1 MKMLTNSE
9 GWLLAILSVS
19 VIWLV
24 LLFRRGP
31 VAALGVGMVLSFLF
45 PTWIK
50 ATILGIP
57 FGVSTTMACIT
68 LMGYSMHRDGKI
80 ISPLTLLDIS
90 VALMFLTHVLA
101 DSIATGLTLALPFEA
116 YGEWYLPYLAGRF
129 AVRSDKDV
137 RSIASW
143 VIGVLMVLSVASVYE
158 CVSGL
163 NPFES
168 IFGNRPVELAG
179 RNAQRLGFKRAF
191 GPTTHPIYFGM
202 LIAVLTPWLVS
213 FWQLSR
219 TYAFRSLAFIA
230 GAISLAGAVGTVS
243 RTPILTI
250 LGSAIG
256 LLVVRFRAI
265 RWPILITTI
274 AVVTGF
280 LLFPDKITDTVSQW
294 TGGGD
299 RLRVIEVDG
308 KETEFSSSR
317 SRLVLITA
325 YSKALIKGG
334 LTGYGSEAV
343 SQFPPKIPYMQ
354 GKAEASE
361 ILAVDN
367 AYILTMLRFGW
378 LGAGCF
384 VLTFITA
391 IFSATL
397 LHNNKP
403 DDLFPA
409 ATASMLFVASTF
421 SFLLVWMSY
430 DFGFEILW
438 TCGILSGLVSSST
451 RRRRAGNAMG

>member
-1 MKMLTNSE
+1 MLAGMQ
-9 GWLLAILSVS
+9 GWLLAIISISAV
-19 VIWLV
+19 WLFV
-24 LLFRRGP
+24 LFRRGSMP
-31 VAALGVGMVLSFLF
+31 ALGAGIVLSFAF
-45 PTWIK
+45 PTWIQ
-50 ATILGIP
+50 AEIFGLP
-57 FGVSTTMACIT
+57 FGITTTMACIT
-68 LMGYSMHRDGKI
+68 LLGYVFHRDGKI

-90 VALMFLTHVLA
+90 VGLMFVSHILA
-101 DSIATGLTLALPFEA
+101 DSVATGFTMALPFAA
-116 YGEWYLPYLAGRF
+116 YGEWVLPYVAGRF
-129 AVRSDKDV
+129 AVKSNKDV
-137 RSIASW
+137 GFIAPW
-143 VIGVLMVLSVASVYE
+143 ILGVLLTLSLASVYE
-158 CVSGL
+158 CLSGFNL
-163 NPFES
+163 FEY

-191 GPTTHPIYFGM
+191 GPTNHPIYFGM
-202 LIAVLTPWLVS
+202 LLAVLTPWLVS

-230 GAISLAGAVGTVS
+230 GAISLAGTVGTVS
-243 RTPILTI
+243 RTPILTV

-256 LLVVRFRAI
+256 LLAVRFRAI
-265 RWPILITTI
+265 RWPMLITTI
-274 AVVTGF
+274 AAVTGF

-294 TGGGD
+294 SGGGD

-308 KETEFSSSR
+308 NETEFSSSR

-367 AYILTMLRFGW
+367 AYILMMLRFGW

-391 IFSATL
+391 IFSAAV

-409 ATASMLFVASTF
+409 AAASMLFVVSTF
-421 SFLLVWMSY
+421 SFFLVWMSY

-438 TCGILSGLVSSST
+438 TCGILSGLVSSHT
-451 RRRRAGNAMG
+451 RRRRAGNAMV

>member
-9 GWLLAILSVS
+9 GWLLAVVS
-19 VIWLV
+19 ISIVWAVMLI
-24 LLFRRGP
+24 RKGP
-31 VAALGVGMVLSFLF
+31 VSALGIAVVLSFAF
-45 PTWIK
+45 PTWVKLDI
-50 ATILGIP
+50 AGLPLDIRSSVLCISLSGYTI
-57 FGVSTTMACIT
+57 
-68 LMGYSMHRDGKI
+68 HRNGKI
-80 ISPLTLLDIS
+80 ISPITMLDLVVQLL
-90 VALMFLTHVLA
+90 FLTHVVA
-101 DSIATGLTLALPFEA
+101 DSFATGFTVALPCAA
-116 YGEWYLPYLAGRF
+116 YGEWWGPYLAGRF
-129 AVRSDKDV
+129 AVRSDKDLRV
-137 RSIASW
+137 IAPW

-243 RTPILTI
+243 RTPTLTI

-308 KETEFSSSR
+308 NETEFSSSR

-325 YSKALIKGG
+325 YSKALLKGG

-367 AYILTMLRFGW
+367 AYILIMLRFGW

-391 IFSATL
+391 IFSAAV

-409 ATASMLFVASTF
+409 AAAAMLFVVSTF
-421 SFLLVWMSY
+421 SFFLVWMSY

>member
-1 MKMLTNSE
+1 MLPGMQ
-9 GWLLAILSVS
+9 GWLLAIISISAV
-19 VIWLV
+19 WLFV
-24 LLFRRGP
+24 LFRRGP
-31 VAALGVGMVLSFLF
+31 MPALGAGIVLSFAF
-45 PTWIK
+45 PTWVQAEIFG
-50 ATILGIP
+50 LP
-57 FGVSTTMACIT
+57 FGITTTMACIT
-68 LMGYSMHRDGKI
+68 LPGYVFHRDGKI

-90 VALMFLTHVLA
+90 VGLMFVSHILA
-101 DSIATGLTLALPFEA
+101 DSVATGFTIALPFAA
-116 YGEWYLPYLAGRF
+116 YGEWVLPYVAGRF
-129 AVRSDKDV
+129 AVKSNKDV
-137 RSIASW
+137 GFIAPW
-143 VIGVLMVLSVASVYE
+143 ILGVLLTLSLASIYE
-158 CVSGL
+158 CLSGFNL
-163 NPFES
+163 FEY

-202 LIAVLTPWLVS
+202 LIAVLAPWLVS

-250 LGSAIG
+250 LGSATG
-256 LLVVRFRAI
+256 LLVVRFHAI

-294 TGGGD
+294 SGGGD
-299 RLRVIEVDG
+299 RLRVREVDG
-308 KETEFSSSR
+308 NETEFSSSR

-367 AYILTMLRFGW
+367 AYILMMLRFGW

-391 IFSATL
+391 IFSAAV

-409 ATASMLFVASTF
+409 AASMLFVVSTF
-421 SFLLVWMSY
+421 AFFLVWMSY

-438 TCGILSGLVSSST
+438 TCGILSGLVSSHT

>member
-1 MKMLTNSE
+1 MLTNSE
-9 GWLLAILSVS
+9 GWLLAVVS
-19 VIWLV
+19 ISIVWAVMLI
-24 LLFRRGP
+24 RKGP
-31 VAALGVGMVLSFLF
+31 VSALGIAVVLSFAF
-45 PTWIK
+45 PTWVKLDI
-50 ATILGIP
+50 AGLP
-57 FGVSTTMACIT
+57 FGITTTMACIT
-68 LMGYSMHRDGKI
+68 LLGYVFHRDGKI

-90 VALMFLTHVLA
+90 VGLMFVSHILA
-101 DSIATGLTLALPFEA
+101 DSVATGFTMALPFAA
-116 YGEWYLPYLAGRF
+116 YGEWVLPYVAGRF
-129 AVRSDKDV
+129 AVKSNKDV
-137 RSIASW
+137 GFIAPW
-143 VIGVLMVLSVASVYE
+143 ILGVLLTLSLASVYE
-158 CVSGL
+158 CLSGFNL
-163 NPFES
+163 FEY

-243 RTPILTI
+243 RTPILTV

-256 LLVVRFRAI
+256 LLAVRFRAI
-265 RWPILITTI
+265 RWPMLITTI
-274 AVVTGF
+274 AAVTGF

-294 TGGGD
+294 SGGGD

-308 KETEFSSSR
+308 KETEISGSR

-325 YSKALIKGG
+325 YSKALLKGG

-343 SQFPPKIPYMQ
+343 SQFPPRIPYMQ

-367 AYILTMLRFGW
+367 AYILIMLRFGW
-378 LGAGCF
+378 LGAGGLVLIF
-384 VLTFITA
+384 VTA
-391 IFSATL
+391 IFSAAV

-409 ATASMLFVASTF
+409 AAASMLFVVSTF
-421 SFLLVWMSY
+421 SFFLVWMSY

-438 TCGILSGLVSSST
+438 TCGILSGLVSSHT
-451 RRRRAGNAMG
+451 RRRRAGNTMV

>member
-1 MKMLTNSE
+1 MLTNSE
-9 GWLLAILSVS
+9 GWLLAVVS
-19 VIWLV
+19 ISIVWAVMLI
-24 LLFRRGP
+24 RKGP
-31 VAALGVGMVLSFLF
+31 ASALGIAVVLSFAF
-45 PTWIK
+45 PTWVKLDI
-50 ATILGIP
+50 AGLP
-57 FGVSTTMACIT
+57 FGITTTMACIT
-68 LMGYSMHRDGKI
+68 LLGYVFHRDGKI

-90 VALMFLTHVLA
+90 VGLMFVSHILA
-101 DSIATGLTLALPFEA
+101 DSVATGFTMALPFAA
-116 YGEWYLPYLAGRF
+116 YGEWVLPYVAGRF
-129 AVRSDKDV
+129 AVKSNKDV
-137 RSIASW
+137 GFIAPW
-143 VIGVLMVLSVASVYE
+143 ILGVLLTLSLASVYE
-158 CVSGL
+158 CLSGFNL
-163 NPFES
+163 FEY

-243 RTPILTI
+243 RTPIPTV

-256 LLVVRFRAI
+256 LLAVRFRAI
-265 RWPILITTI
+265 RWPMLITTI
-274 AVVTGF
+274 AAVTGF

-294 TGGGD
+294 SGGGD

-308 KETEFSSSR
+308 KETEISGSR

-325 YSKALIKGG
+325 YSKALLKGG

-343 SQFPPKIPYMQ
+343 SQFPPRIPYMQ

-367 AYILTMLRFGW
+367 AYILIMLRFGW
-378 LGAGCF
+378 LGAGGLVLIF
-384 VLTFITA
+384 VTA
-391 IFSATL
+391 IFSAAV

-409 ATASMLFVASTF
+409 AAASMLFVVSTF
-421 SFLLVWMSY
+421 SFFLVWMSY

-438 TCGILSGLVSSST
+438 TCGILSGLVSSHT
-451 RRRRAGNAMG
+451 RRRRAGNTMV

>member
-1 MKMLTNSE
+1 MLAGMQ
-9 GWLLAILSVS
+9 GWLLAIISISAV
-19 VIWLV
+19 WLFV
-24 LLFRRGP
+24 LFRRGP
-31 VAALGVGMVLSFLF
+31 MPALGAGIVLSFAF
-45 PTWIK
+45 PTWVQAEIFG
-50 ATILGIP
+50 LP
-57 FGVSTTMACIT
+57 FGITTTMACMT
-68 LMGYSMHRDGKI
+68 LLGYVFHRDGKI

-90 VALMFLTHVLA
+90 VGLMFVSHILA
-101 DSIATGLTLALPFEA
+101 DSVATGFTIALPFAA
-116 YGEWYLPYLAGRF
+116 YGEWVLPYVAGRF
-129 AVRSDKDV
+129 AVKSNKDV
-137 RSIASW
+137 GFIAPW
-143 VIGVLMVLSVASVYE
+143 ILGVLLTLSLASVYE
-158 CVSGL
+158 CLSGFNL
-163 NPFES
+163 FEY

-191 GPTTHPIYFGM
+191 GPTNHPIYFGM
-202 LIAVLTPWLVS
+202 LLAVLTPWIIG
-213 FWQLSR
+213 FWQQYK
-219 TYAFRSLAFIA
+219 THKVTIVACIA
-230 GAISLAGAVGTVS
+230 TLVSLAGATGTIS

-250 LGSAIG
+250 LASAAG
-256 LLVVRFRAI
+256 LLFVRFRAI
-265 RWPILITTI
+265 RWL
-274 AVVTGF
+274 AVVVAVATVTGVV
-280 LLFPDKITDTVSQW
+280 LFPNQVTDTASQW

-343 SQFPPKIPYMQ
+343 SKFPPKIPYMQ
-354 GKAEASE
+354 GKAEVSE

-378 LGAGCF
+378 LGAGGL
-384 VLTFITA
+384 VLIFATA
-391 IFSATL
+391 IFSAAV
-397 LHNNKP
+397 LHKNKP